1 MKNLS
6 IYVHIPFCAHK
17 CIYCDFYSIT
27 KTADKEKYL
36 ESLLREME
44 FYAEKYSN
52 GRKVISVFFGGGTPS
67 LMEPEYILKIIAAIK
82 RNFWLKPDAEITLE
96 ANPGTLDKEKTQGF
110 LSAGINRLSLGVQ
123 SFDDGELEFLTRI
136 HDSKTAEQ
144 TVKEAFFYGFKNINI
159 DLIFNLPAQTKTKW
173 KKTLQKAI
181 SLPVSHISAYSLI
194 LEKGTI
200 LYKMVTDKKAE
211 INGQEF
217 DADLYETAI
226 SYLAENGFIQYE
238 ISNFAKPG
246 SECVHNKSY
255 WNHTEYIGL
264 GPSAHS
270 FVEKKRWWNYSSL
283 KNYIDA
289 VKKTGNAVSGFEN
302 LTDEQMLQ
310 EYVML
315 SLRSG
320 GLDIEKLEKKYSGK
334 WFPRNKKKLSEYE
347 KGGLL
352 FTENG
357 IIKLTPKGYAVCDE
371 ILTRLE

>member
-36 ESLLREME
+36 ESLLREIE
-44 FYAEKYSN
+44 FFAEKYSN

-67 LMEPEYILKIIAAIK
+67 LMETEYILKIISAIK
-82 RNFWLKPDAEITLE
+82 SRFRLEPDAEITIE
-96 ANPGTLDKEKTQGF
+96 ANPGTLEKEKIQGF

-136 HDSKTAEQ
+136 HDSKTAEHA
-144 TVKEAFFYGFKNINI
+144 VNEAFGYGFKNINI
-159 DLIFNLPAQTKTKW
+159 DLIFNLPAQTKSKW
-173 KKTLQKAI
+173 KNTLQKAV

-194 LEKGTI
+194 LEKGTT
-200 LYKMVTDKKAE
+200 LYKMVTDKKTK
-211 INGQEF
+211 ISGQEF

-226 SYLAENGFIQYE
+226 NFLAENGFDQYE
-238 ISNFAKPG
+238 VSNFAKPG
-246 SECVHNKSY
+246 SECIHNKSY

-264 GPSAHS
+264 GTSAHS
-270 FVEKKRWWNYSSL
+270 FADKKRWWNYSSL
-283 KNYIDA
+283 KSYIEA

-302 LTDEQMLQ
+302 LTEEQLLQ

-315 SLRSG
+315 SLRSVG
-320 GLDIEKLEKKYSGK
+320 INIEELKNKYSGE
-334 WFPRNKKKLSEYE
+334 WFPRNRKILSEYE
-347 KGGLL
+347 KGG
-352 FTENG
+352 FISFGSG
-357 IIKLTPKGYAVCDE
+357 IIKLTPQGYAVCDE